1 MQKILISRLVKYLRQ
16 CLQNLCACVQLNPSH
31 LECLALPNCFS
42 ERWTTHATDSKRK
55 LCQFGFQAHRRQS
68 KSHSC
73 GLENI
78 TIANVPSIAQT
89 THVDCSC
96 VCACARQPRT
106 QAFINS
112 ENLPAFFQVSSGK
125 DVHAGLIRHMFQTR
139 RCQNITL
146 LQSVGYATI
155 KTKSQLARFTAFD
168 NQAHSSWARLA
179 PLTNRC
185 CADQGGPYKTQP
197 CVNQCEP

>member
-1 MQKILISRLVKYLRQ
+1 MPPIPKENYISLSSKHTADNLSHTLVASRTLP
-16 CLQNLCACVQLNPSH
+16 LQMFRASLKQLM
-31 LECLALPNCFS
+31 
-42 ERWTTHATDSKRK
+42 W
-55 LCQFGFQAHRRQS
+55 
-68 KSHSC
+68 
-73 GLENI
+73 
-78 TIANVPSIAQT
+78 IARV
-89 THVDCSC
+89 C

-112 ENLPAFFQVSSGK
+112 ENLRAFFQVSSGK

-146 LQSVGYATI
+146 LQSVGYATR
-155 KTKSQLARFTAFD
+155 KTESQLARFTAFD